1 MALPPYNVHFEPI
14 VGSVCAKVT
23 DNADPDGN
31 YRVQVQYATPSGEI
45 LSAWARVTTLM
56 SGPGRGWAC
65 LPEVDDE
72 VLLKFVHGH
81 PDHPIVIGSLF
92 NGKDTV
98 PYDNADGNNDE
109 RIFWSRSE
117 HKFTLFD
124 GDGSEHIT
132 VESSGGETKME
143 LLTSDKAI
151 NWTSSGDVT
160 FKCAD
165 GKFDVDASGNVEM
178 KAGANHKAEAGG
190 NIELKAGSNFDING
204 SAGVAI
210 KGPQV
215 KVVN

>member
-1 MALPPYNVHFEPI
+1 MPLPPHQVHFEPI
-14 VGSVCAKVT
+14 VGPVCAIVT
-23 DNADPDGN
+23 DNADPDAN

-45 LSAWARVTTLM
+45 LSAWARVCTLM
-56 SGPGRGWAC
+56 AGPGRGWAC

-72 VLLKFVHGH
+72 VLIKFVHGH
-81 PDHPIVIGSLF
+81 PDHPIVIGSLH

-132 VESSGGETKME
+132 VESSGGETKVE

-151 NWTSSGDVT
+151 NWTSTGDMT

-165 GKFDVDASGNVEM
+165 GTFDVDASGNVEM